1 MVAVVSILRTIIWF
15 RKVRQ
20 ERRFNVPASELI
32 NNEVPPSTDEVDE
45 DKTPAT
51 I

>member
-1 MVAVVSILRTIIWF
+1 MWF

-20 ERRFNVPASELI
+20 ERRFNVAASGLI
-32 NNEVPPSTDEVDE
+32 KSEVPPATDEVDE
-45 DKTPAT
+45 DKTPAA